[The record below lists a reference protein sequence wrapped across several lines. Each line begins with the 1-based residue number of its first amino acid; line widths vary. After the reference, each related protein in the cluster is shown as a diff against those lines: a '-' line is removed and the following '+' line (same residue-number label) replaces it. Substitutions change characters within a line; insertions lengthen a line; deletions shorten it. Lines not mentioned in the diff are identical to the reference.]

1 MKKFIIFLSCVVPF
15 AVNAEG
21 IYAGLGFGKTTS
33 DSGITNVSSGG
44 TLDETDNS
52 TKLTIGYEL
61 DDTYSV
67 EGFYINGFENRL
79 SGDSNTTWNNADGSA
94 DSMDESNPIT
104 DEKDAMGIAFVAKTN
119 ITNDFN
125 VLGKIGYYKWNYKL
139 SAAGSHLPSFD
150 SNDKD
155 MMYGIGAEYNID
167 KNVALRT
174 EYEVFKGGRTTALT
188 DTDFDM
194 LSASL
199 VFRFE

>member
-21 IYAGLGFGKTTS
+21 IYAGLGYGKITT
-33 DSGITNVSSGG
+33 DSGLTNVSGG

-61 DDTYSV
+61 DDTFSV
-67 EGFYINGFENRL
+67 EGFYINGFEDKL
-79 SGDSNTTWNNADGSA
+79 SGPSSTTWNNADGSA
-94 DSMDESNPIT
+94 DSMDESNPII
-104 DEKDAMGIAFVAKTN
+104 DEKDAMGIALVAKTD
-119 ITNDFN
+119 ITDDFN

-150 SNDKD
+150 QNDKD